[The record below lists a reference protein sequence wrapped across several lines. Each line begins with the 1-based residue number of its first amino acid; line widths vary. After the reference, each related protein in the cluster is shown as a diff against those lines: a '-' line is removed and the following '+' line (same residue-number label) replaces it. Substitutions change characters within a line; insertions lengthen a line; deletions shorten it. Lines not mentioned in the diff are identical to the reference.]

1 MTCRHRR
8 KEAVKTPEDLH
19 RLFSKDG
26 SAPPCGVPSYGTVN
40 VVAVQKEPLA
50 PVATM

>member
-1 MTCRHRR
+1 MR

-26 SAPPCGVPSYGTVN
+26 SAAPFGARLYGTAN
-40 VVAVQKEPLA
+40 VVAVQNEPLA